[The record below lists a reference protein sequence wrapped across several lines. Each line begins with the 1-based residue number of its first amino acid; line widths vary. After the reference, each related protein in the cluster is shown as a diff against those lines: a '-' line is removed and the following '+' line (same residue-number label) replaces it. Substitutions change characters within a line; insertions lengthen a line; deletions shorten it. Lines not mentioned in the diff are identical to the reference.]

1 MGARRTFNLEKVRQD
16 LLACRSELER
26 ISQATAESRRPVT
39 LDQTTVGRLSRMDA
53 LQGQAMAL
61 ETGRRRDIELQRID
75 SALKRIDE
83 GDYGYCVSCGEEI
96 ETRRLDHDPTT
107 PICID
112 CAKTS

>member
-1 MGARRTFNLEKVRQD
+1 MGGQKKFDLKKVRGH
-16 LLACRSELER
+16 LLAHRKELEHLTKT
-26 ISQATAESRRPVT
+26 TAESRQPVM

-61 ETGRRRDIELQRID
+61 ETGRRREVELLRIE
-75 SALKRIDE
+75 SALKRIDAGE
-83 GDYGYCVSCGEEI
+83 FGFCVACGEEI
-96 ETRRLDHDPTT
+96 EVKRLDHDPTT